1 MNQLIE
7 VLISGIMISSTYAL
21 VAIGLSLVYG
31 VSKIFNYAYGSLITL
46 GAYSGWFLFS
56 ISSSMNY
63 LMAFLIVI
71 PFMFLVG
78 IVIESVIAR
87 PLRRKANWEITTIIA
102 TLGLGILLS
111 NLVLLLFG
119 PYMKSIPELTG
130 GLLNFAGTSID
141 KDRLLMLG
149 ISLGIVVT
157 IKLFLSKSRQGM
169 CMRAVSQDIEGA
181 KVVGLPINRVFAV
194 TFGISTFLAG
204 ISGVFMG
211 SIYFLSPTGGWTYFI
226 KAFVI
231 VALGGVGSVD
241 GALYAAFILG
251 ITESLVQWQFGSL
264 CVMSFWIVVL
274 LFVLSIRPKG
284 LLGIR

>member
-56 ISSSMNY
+56 IFSSMNY

-71 PFMFLVG
+71 LFMFLVG
-78 IVIESVIAR
+78 IVIESAIAR

-130 GLLNFAGTSID
+130 GLLNLAGTSID

-204 ISGVFMG
+204 ISGVFLG

-264 CVMSFWIVVL
+264 WVMPFWFVVL

>member
-1 MNQLIE
+1 MN
-7 VLISGIMISSTYAL
+7 
-21 VAIGLSLVYG
+21 
-31 VSKIFNYAYGSLITL
+31 L
-46 GAYSGWFLFS
+46 G
-56 ISSSMNY
+56 
-63 LMAFLIVI
+63 
-71 PFMFLVG
+71 
-78 IVIESVIAR
+78 
-87 PLRRKANWEITTIIA
+87 
-102 TLGLGILLS
+102 
-111 NLVLLLFG
+111 
-119 PYMKSIPELTG
+119 
-130 GLLNFAGTSID
+130 GTSID

-149 ISLGIVVT
+149 ISLSIVVT
-157 IKLFLSKSRQGM
+157 IKLFLSKTRQGM

-204 ISGVFMG
+204 ISGVFLG
-211 SIYFLSPTGGWTYFI
+211 SIYFLSPTGGWTHFI

-231 VALGGVGSVD
+231 AALGGVGSVD

-264 CVMSFWIVVL
+264 WVMPFWFVVL